1 LRRLLLHLRP
11 LYVHAPFRRLLLL
24 NLLLG
29 ISTSFVMPFMSMF
42 GTLEV
47 RMGLWQFGTFMT
59 VNAASG
65 IVIAT
70 GLAHLSDVYF
80 ARRTMLLLGSIAGAI
95 GYVGYAYLRTFP
107 SLVLVGSLVLGVYSI
122 TFSQLFAYARELLS
136 RSAVEPSQVAFYIN
150 VFRMFIALAWTVGP
164 AIAAWI
170 MTRGSYRALFLSAAL
185 DLAIFAFVV
194 WRYVPYEPRPRSPSL
209 SAASQGLWRLLAR
222 ADIFAHF
229 AAFVLIAASMTIS
242 MMNLP
247 LLIVKTLHG
256 GQADVG
262 IAYSVAPVFEL
273 PFMLYFGWLATRYA
287 PARIIQVGMLISLA
301 FYASLSLVTA
311 PWHVYFCQPLSAAAI
326 AVISGVAITYFQG
339 HLPDHPGTATNLY
352 ANAQRIGS
360 TAGYFLFV
368 GLAWSFGHRV
378 VFEACAGFAL
388 LSFGLMLVP
397 VRADGEEGGPPP
409 HGSQLFPSGPA
420 RGE

>member
-1 LRRLLLHLRP
+1 MRGELLSHLRP
-11 LYVHAPFRRLLLL
+11 LYTHAPFRRLLLL
-24 NLLLG
+24 NVLLG

-47 RMGLWQFGTFMT
+47 KMSLWQFGTFMT

-80 ARRTMLLLGSIAGAI
+80 ARRTVLLLGSVAGAL

-107 SLVLVGSLVLGVYSI
+107 SLVLVGSLLLGVYSI

-136 RSAVEPSQVAFYIN
+136 RSAIDPSRVAFYIN

-194 WRYVPYEPRPRSPSL
+194 WRYVPFEPRPCARSL
-209 SAASQGLWRLLAR
+209 SAPSESLLRLLAR
-222 ADIFAHF
+222 TDIFAHF
-229 AAFVLIAASMTIS
+229 VAFVLITAAMTIS

-256 GQADVG
+256 GQENVG

-273 PFMLYFGWLATRYA
+273 PFMLYFGWLATRYV

-301 FYASLSLVTA
+301 YYASLSLVAA
-311 PWHVYFCQPLSAAAI
+311 PWHVYLCQPLSAAAI

-339 HLPDHPGTATNLY
+339 HLPHHPGTATNLY

-368 GLAWSFGHRV
+368 GLAWRFGHRV
-378 VFEACAGFAL
+378 VFQACAGFAL
-388 LSFGLMLVP
+388 LGFGLMLVP
-397 VRADGEEGGPPP
+397 VRAEGEEGGP
-409 HGSQLFPSGPA
+409 LLPSGA
-420 RGE
+420 AHDAGLRR